1 MDMRLGEVRCC
12 YCKLYF
18 KPECQINA
26 PDTFANAKVPAAPR
40 ESTGFLRGLVA
51 GGKPHA
57 TARRQTRKG
66 KKQYMALC
74 PRCGNEMIILKKNG
88 FGNAQTL
95 PVE

>member
-18 KPECQINA
+18 KPECQ
-26 PDTFANAKVPAAPR
+26 
-40 ESTGFLRGLVA
+40 
-51 GGKPHA
+51 
-57 TARRQTRKG
+57 RRQTRKG